1 MSTPAGSPQVVV
13 TLAEIARIAGVGRA
27 AVSNWRRR
35 HDNFPSP
42 VGGTDTSP
50 QFSLQQVEEWLR
62 RENKL
67 KTALNPLDRLWPEYE
82 SLGDRETTGLLVAQ
96 VGLRQSGITSGSP
109 VVGSLFDQ
117 RQTRLLERTLEL
129 AEQDEEHRTFDL
141 LLERWLRTHVRQIA
155 TTPKQLAELMAQ
167 VAAMNHPGHVRTVL
181 DPACGTGALLVA
193 AGMQWRS
200 EHAAG
205 LRFLGQDSDGVL
217 VELAKARLAVGGFTK
232 RDQSNASL
240 ATGDTLR
247 ADAHPGAQTD
257 VVLSAPPSNERDW
270 GHAELA
276 TDPRWVYGQPP
287 RTEPELAW
295 VQHAAAALSPGG
307 VAVLLLPPAVASRRA
322 GRRIRAGLLR
332 SGVLRTVIALPP
344 GAAPPYGVGLH
355 LWILCAPDADALGR
369 GRADS
374 AELTLV
380 DTTHAVSPVAPERG
394 GVDWSAVTAQIKGV
408 LGGASTA
415 GSVSVPVVDLLDDQ
429 VDLTPARRVP
439 RTRAATIVDLRRLWT
454 RFDAH
459 MGELRDVGGALSAL
473 VPADGDETVPLISVG
488 ELERAGALEIRT
500 GQGLPESL
508 VRRGEHQK
516 DEVRVLTGAPL
527 SGQPELWL
535 PASAVAAGEQ
545 DSSLTVTAPQ
555 DVIVSVL
562 ARAFDAQVDT
572 DAPSV
577 LGPQLAALRANPAV
591 LDPWFLSGCLRAP
604 ANVHRAGTHASTT
617 SRIDVRRLHIPRLSL
632 EEQRQYGEIYQKI
645 TTFERELTD
654 MKSVGGELSRALGD
668 LLAAGQL
675 PRT

>member
-1 MSTPAGSPQVVV
+1 MSTTAESDPVVV

-35 HDNFPSP
+35 YDTFPSP

-50 QFSLQQVEEWLR
+50 QFSLPQVEEWLR

-67 KTALNPLDRLWPEYE
+67 KSALNPLDRLWPEYE
-82 SLGDRETTGLLVAQ
+82 SLGDREATGLLVAQ
-96 VGLRQSGITSGSP
+96 TGLRQSGVEIGKQAAGP
-109 VVGSLFDQ
+109 FPDHRHV
-117 RQTRLLERTLEL
+117 RLLERTLAL
-129 AEQDEEHRTFDL
+129 AERDGEHRTFDL
-141 LLERWLRTHVRQIA
+141 LLERWLRTHVRQI
-155 TTPKQLAELMAQ
+155 TPTPMRLAELMAQ
-167 VAAMNHPGHVRTVL
+167 AAAMTHSGPVRTVL
-181 DPACGTGALLVA
+181 DPACGVGTLLVA
-193 AGMQWRS
+193 AGRQWGVD
-200 EHAAG
+200 HAAG
-205 LRFLGQDSDGVL
+205 LRFLGQDSDAVL
-217 VELAKARLAVGGFTK
+217 VELTKARLAVGGFTE
-232 RDQSNASL
+232 RDLSNISL
-240 ATGDTLR
+240 AAGDTLR
-247 ADAHPGAQTD
+247 ADAHPGVQAD
-257 VVLSAPPSNERDW
+257 VVLSDPPSNERDW

-295 VQHAAAALSPGG
+295 VQHAAAALAPGG
-307 VAVLLLPPAVASRRA
+307 VAVLVLPPAVAARRA

-355 LWILCAPDADALGR
+355 LWILCADGAESPSGPGR
-369 GRADS
+369 T
-374 AELTLV
+374 ELTFV
-380 DTTHAVSPVAPERG
+380 DTTYAAGPASVDRD
-394 GVDWSAVTAQIKGV
+394 GVDWSAVAAQVLGV
-408 LGGASTA
+408 LGGTSTL

-439 RTRAATIVDLRRLWT
+439 RTRAATVVDLRRLWA

-459 MGELRDVGGALSAL
+459 AGELRDAADALSAL
-473 VPADGDETVPLISVG
+473 VPVDGEDAVPLITVG
-488 ELERAGALEIRT
+488 ELERAGALAIRP

-508 VRRGEHQK
+508 VRRGERQEN
-516 DEVRVLTGAPL
+516 EVPVLTGAPL
-527 SGQPELWL
+527 SGQAQLWL
-535 PASAVAAGEQ
+535 PASAAEAGEQ
-545 DSSLTVTAPQ
+545 DGSLTVTVSQ

-562 ARAFDAQVDT
+562 ARGFDVGVET

-577 LGPQLAALRANPAV
+577 LGPQLAALRANPTV

-617 SRIDVRRLHIPRLSL
+617 SRIDIRRLHIPRLSL
-632 EEQRQYGEIYQKI
+632 EEQRRYGEIHRKI
-645 TTFERELTD
+645 TAFEREMTG

>member
-1 MSTPAGSPQVVV
+1 MSKTSGSPPVVV
-13 TLAEIARIAGVGRA
+13 TLAEIARLAGVGRA

-35 HDNFPSP
+35 YDSFPSP

-50 QFSLQQVEEWLR
+50 QFSLPQVEEWLR

-82 SLGDRETTGLLVAQ
+82 SLGDRETTGLLVAR
-96 VGLRQSGITSGSP
+96 VGLRQSGVETAGP
-109 VVGSLFDQ
+109 AGGPRLDQ

-129 AEQDEEHRTFDL
+129 AQPDEEAKTFEL
-141 LLERWLRTHVRQIA
+141 LLDRWLRTHVRQIT
-155 TTPKQLAELMAQ
+155 TTPVQLAQLMAQ
-167 VAAMNHPGHVRTVL
+167 AAAMNHPGPVRSVL
-181 DPACGTGALLVA
+181 DPACGTGTLLIA
-193 AGMQWRS
+193 AGRQWD
-200 EHAAG
+200 AG
-205 LRFLGQDSDGVL
+205 RATRLRFLGQDSDPVL
-217 VELAKARLAVGGFTK
+217 VELAKARLSVDGFAE
-232 RDQSNASL
+232 RDLSNVSL
-240 ATGDTLR
+240 AAGDTLR
-247 ADAHPGAQTD
+247 GDAHLGTQAD
-257 VVLSAPPSNERDW
+257 VILSNPPSNERDW

-295 VQHAAAALSPGG
+295 VQHAAAALAPGG
-307 VAVLLLPPAVASRRA
+307 VAVLVLPPAVAARRA

-344 GAAPPYGVGLH
+344 GVAPPYGVGLH
-355 LWILCAPDADALGR
+355 LWILHADGVPGR
-369 GRADS
+369 GGADGR
-374 AELTLV
+374 ELTFV
-380 DTTHAVSPVAPERG
+380 DTTHATRPVSVDSA
-394 GVDWSAVTAQIKGV
+394 GVDWSAVAEQVVGV
-408 LGGASTA
+408 LGGTSML

-454 RFDAH
+454 RFDSH
-459 MGELRDVGGALSAL
+459 MGEVREAADALSAL
-473 VPADGDETVPLISVG
+473 IPADGDETVPLISVG

-508 VRRGEHQK
+508 VRRGERQE
-516 DEVRVLTGAPL
+516 DETRVLTGTPL
-527 SGQPELWL
+527 SGQAQLWL

-545 DSSLTVTAPQ
+545 DGSLTVTAPQ

-562 ARAFDAQVDT
+562 ARAFDVRVES

-577 LGPQLAALRANPAV
+577 LGPQLSALRVNPAV

-617 SRIDVRRLHIPRLSL
+617 SRIDVRRLHVPRLSL
-632 EEQRQYGEIYQKI
+632 EEQRQYGEVYRKI
-645 TTFERELTD
+645 AVFERELTD
-654 MKSVGGELSRALGD
+654 MKTVGGELSRALGD
-668 LLAAGQL
+668 LLAAGHL
-675 PRT
+675 PRD

>member
-1 MSTPAGSPQVVV
+1 MSTTTGTPPVVV

-35 HDNFPSP
+35 YDNFPSP

-50 QFSLQQVEEWLR
+50 QFSLPQVEEWLR

-82 SLGDRETTGLLVAQ
+82 SLGDRDTTGLLVAQ
-96 VGLRQSGITSGSP
+96 IGLRQSGVRAGGPTAGP
-109 VVGSLFDQ
+109 LLDQ

-129 AEQDEEHRTFDL
+129 AEQDEEHRAFDL
-141 LLERWLRTHVRQIA
+141 LLERWLRTHVRQIT
-155 TTPKQLAELMAQ
+155 TTPVQLAGLMAQ
-167 VAAMNHPGHVRTVL
+167 AAAVSRPGPVRSVL
-181 DPACGTGALLVA
+181 DPACGVGTLLVA
-193 AGMQWRS
+193 AGRQWDAD
-200 EHAAG
+200 HAAG
-205 LRFLGQDSDGVL
+205 LRFLGQDSDAVL
-217 VELAKARLAVGGFTK
+217 VELAKARLTVGGFAG
-232 RDQSNASL
+232 RDLSNVSL
-240 ATGDTLR
+240 AAGDTLR
-247 ADAHPGAQTD
+247 ADAHPGAQAD
-257 VVLSAPPSNERDW
+257 VVLSNPPSNERDW

-276 TDPRWVYGQPP
+276 TDPRWAYGQPP

-295 VQHAAAALSPGG
+295 VQHAVAALAPGG
-307 VAVLLLPPAVASRRA
+307 VAVLVLPPAVAARRA

-332 SGVLRTVIALPP
+332 SGVLQAVIALPP

-355 LWILCAPDADALGR
+355 LWIL
-369 GRADS
+369 RADGGGDG
-374 AELTLV
+374 ADRTELTFV
-380 DTTHAVSPVAPERG
+380 DTTYTTRPASVDKG
-394 GVDWSAVTAQIKGV
+394 GVDWPAVTAQIMEV
-408 LGGASTA
+408 LSGTSTL
-415 GSVSVPVVDLLDDQ
+415 GSVSVPVVDLLDEQ

-454 RFDAH
+454 QFDAH
-459 MGELRDVGGALSAL
+459 MRELRDAAEVLSAL
-473 VPADGDETVPLISVG
+473 VPADSDEAVPLISVA

-508 VRRGEHQK
+508 VRRGERQ
-516 DEVRVLTGAPL
+516 EGEARVLTGAPL
-527 SGQPELWL
+527 SGQAQLWL
-535 PASAVAAGEQ
+535 PASAVAAGDQ
-545 DSSLTVTAPQ
+545 DGSLTVTASQ

-562 ARAFDAQVDT
+562 ARSFDVRVDT

-632 EEQRQYGEIYQKI
+632 EEQRRYGEIYRRI
-645 TTFERELTD
+645 TAFEGEMTD

-668 LLAAGQL
+668 LLAAGHL
-675 PRT
+675 PRN

>member
-1 MSTPAGSPQVVV
+1 MSVTAGSTPVVV

-35 HDNFPSP
+35 YDSFPSP

-50 QFSLQQVEEWLR
+50 QFSLPQVEEWLK

-67 KTALNPLDRLWPEYE
+67 KTAPNPLDRLWPEYE

-96 VGLRQSGITSGSP
+96 VGLRQSGVTTGRP
-109 VVGSLFDQ
+109 AAGPLPDQ

-129 AEQDEEHRTFDL
+129 ADPDQEHGPFDF
-141 LLERWLRTHVRQIA
+141 LLERWLRTHVRQIT
-155 TTPKQLAELMAQ
+155 TTPVQLAGLMAQ
-167 VAAMNHPGHVRTVL
+167 AAAMNHPGPVRTVL
-181 DPACGTGALLVA
+181 DPACGAGTLLVA
-193 AGMQWRS
+193 AGRQWGADR
-200 EHAAG
+200 AAG
-205 LRFLGQDSDGVL
+205 LRFLGQDSDAVL

-232 RDQSNASL
+232 RDLSNVSL
-240 ATGDTLR
+240 AAGDTLR
-247 ADAHPGAQTD
+247 ADAHSGAQAD
-257 VVLSAPPSNERDW
+257 VLLSDPPSNERDW

-295 VQHAAAALSPGG
+295 VQHAAAALAPGG
-307 VAVLLLPPAVASRRA
+307 VAVLVLPPAVAARRA

-355 LWILCAPDADALGR
+355 LWILCADGALGR
-369 GRADS
+369 GGADG
-374 AELTLV
+374 AELTFV
-380 DTTHAVSPVAPERG
+380 DTTHAARPVTADRG
-394 GVDWSAVTAQIKGV
+394 GVDWSAVTEQIVGV
-408 LGGASTA
+408 LGGTSTL

-439 RTRAATIVDLRRLWT
+439 RTRAATIVDIRRLWT

-459 MGELRDVGGALSAL
+459 MRELRDATDALSAL
-473 VPADGDETVPLISVG
+473 VPADDGETVPLISVG
-488 ELERAGALEIRT
+488 ELEQAGALEIRT

-508 VRRGEHQK
+508 VRRGERQE
-516 DEVRVLTGAPL
+516 DEARVLTGAPL
-527 SGQPELWL
+527 SGQAQLWL
-535 PASAVAAGEQ
+535 PAAVVAAGER
-545 DSSLTVTAPQ
+545 DGSLTVTASQ

-562 ARAFDAQVDT
+562 ARAFDVRVDA

-577 LGPQLAALRANPAV
+577 LGPQLAALRANPV
-591 LDPWFLSGCLRAP
+591 VVDPWFLSGCLRAP

-632 EEQRQYGEIYQKI
+632 EEQRRYGEIHRKI
-645 TTFERELTD
+645 TAFEREMTD

-668 LLAAGQL
+668 LLAAGHL
-675 PRT
+675 PRN

>member
-1 MSTPAGSPQVVV
+1 MSTTAESPPVVV

-35 HDNFPSP
+35 YDNFPSP

-50 QFSLQQVEEWLR
+50 QFSLPQVEEWLR

-96 VGLRQSGITSGSP
+96 VGLRQSGVKTGRP
-109 VVGSLFDQ
+109 AVGPLLDQ
-117 RQTRLLERTLEL
+117 SQTRLLERTLEL

-141 LLERWLRTHVRQIA
+141 LLERWLRTHVRQIT
-155 TTPKQLAELMAQ
+155 TTPVQLAELMAQ
-167 VAAMNHPGHVRTVL
+167 AAAMNHPGPVRAML
-181 DPACGTGALLVA
+181 DPACGVGTLLVA
-193 AGMQWRS
+193 AARQWGAD
-200 EHAAG
+200 HAAG
-205 LRFLGQDSDGVL
+205 LRFLGQDSDAVL
-217 VELAKARLAVGGFTK
+217 VELAKARLAVGGFAE
-232 RDQSNASL
+232 RDLSNVSL
-240 ATGDTLR
+240 AAGDTLR
-247 ADAHPGAQTD
+247 ADAHPGAQAD
-257 VVLSAPPSNERDW
+257 VVLSNPPSNERDW
-270 GHAELA
+270 GHADLA

-295 VQHAAAALSPGG
+295 VQHAAAALAPGG
-307 VAVLLLPPAVASRRA
+307 VAVLVLPPAVAARRA

-355 LWILCAPDADALGR
+355 LWILCADGAEGLGGADR
-369 GRADS
+369 
-374 AELTLV
+374 AELTFV
-380 DTTHAVSPVAPERG
+380 DTTHAARPVSVDRS
-394 GVDWSAVTAQIKGV
+394 GVDWSAVTAQILGV
-408 LGGASTA
+408 LGGTSTL

-454 RFDAH
+454 GFDAH
-459 MGELRDVGGALSAL
+459 MRELRDAADALSAL

-508 VRRGEHQK
+508 VRRGEHQE
-516 DEVRVLTGAPL
+516 DEARVLTGAPL
-527 SGQPELWL
+527 SGQAQLWL

-545 DSSLTVTAPQ
+545 DGSLTVTASQ

-562 ARAFDAQVDT
+562 ARAFDARVDT

-632 EEQRQYGEIYQKI
+632 EEQRRYGEIYRKV

-654 MKSVGGELSRALGD
+654 MKSLGGELSRALED
-668 LLAAGQL
+668 LLAAGHL
-675 PRT
+675 PRN

>member
-1 MSTPAGSPQVVV
+1 MSTPAGSPPVVV

-35 HDNFPSP
+35 YDNFPSP

-50 QFSLQQVEEWLR
+50 QFSLPQVEEWLR

-96 VGLRQSGITSGSP
+96 VGLWQSGVKTGRP
-109 VVGSLFDQ
+109 MTGALLDQ
-117 RQTRLLERTLEL
+117 RHARLLERTLEL
-129 AEQDEEHRTFDL
+129 AAQDEEHRTFDL
-141 LLERWLRTHVRQIA
+141 LLERWLRTHVRQIT
-155 TTPKQLAELMAQ
+155 TTPVQLADLMGQ
-167 VAAMNHPGHVRTVL
+167 IAALNHPGPVRTVL
-181 DPACGTGALLVA
+181 DPACGVGTLLLTAGRQWA
-193 AGMQWRS
+193 AD
-200 EHAAG
+200 HAAAG
-205 LRFLGQDSDGVL
+205 LRFLGQDSDAVL
-217 VELAKARLAVGGFTK
+217 VELAKARLAVGGFTE
-232 RDQSNASL
+232 RDLSNVSL
-240 ATGDTLR
+240 AAGDTLR
-247 ADAHPGAQTD
+247 ADAHPGAQAD
-257 VVLSAPPSNERDW
+257 VVLSNPPSNERDW

-276 TDPRWVYGQPP
+276 TDPRWVHGQPP

-295 VQHAAAALSPGG
+295 VQHAAAALAPGG
-307 VAVLLLPPAVASRRA
+307 VAVLVLPPAVAARRA

-332 SGVLRTVIALPP
+332 SGVLRAVIALPP

-355 LWILCAPDADALGR
+355 LWILRAGGAHGTGGADGAEFTFVDA
-369 GRADS
+369 
-374 AELTLV
+374 
-380 DTTHAVSPVAPERG
+380 THAARPVAVDRG
-394 GVDWSAVTAQIKGV
+394 GFDWSAVTAQIMGV
-408 LGGASTA
+408 LGGTSML
-415 GSVSVPVVDLLDDQ
+415 GSSSVPVVELLDDQ

-454 RFDAH
+454 GFDAH
-459 MGELRDVGGALSAL
+459 MRELRDAADALSAF

-488 ELERAGALEIRT
+488 ELERAGALEIRP
-500 GQGLPESL
+500 GQGLPEPL
-508 VRRGEHQK
+508 VRRGESQE
-516 DEVRVLTGAPL
+516 DEARVLTGAPL
-527 SGQPELWL
+527 SGQAQLWL

-545 DSSLTVTAPQ
+545 DGSLTVTASQ

-562 ARAFDAQVDT
+562 ARSFDVRVDT
-572 DAPSV
+572 AAPSV

-604 ANVHRAGTHASTT
+604 ANVQRAGTHASTT

-632 EEQRQYGEIYQKI
+632 EDQRRYGEIYRKI
-645 TTFERELTD
+645 TAFERELTD